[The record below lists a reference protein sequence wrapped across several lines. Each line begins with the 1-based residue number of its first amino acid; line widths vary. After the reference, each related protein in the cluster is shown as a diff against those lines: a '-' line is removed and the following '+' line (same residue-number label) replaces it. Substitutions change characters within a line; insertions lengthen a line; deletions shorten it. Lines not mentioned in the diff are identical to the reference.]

1 MLGYPAKLY
10 DASWLEWGQMADV
23 AKDGGLA
30 ANSPWRT
37 DTPARSGVVTYNV
50 DNGFEVEKLT
60 GANSFA
66 LRADMVNVTDSAA
79 CGVGGGTGG
88 APIAPGY

>member
-1 MLGYPAKLY
+1 
-10 DASWLEWGQMADV
+10 MADV

-50 DNGFEVEKLT
+50 DNAFEVEKLT

-66 LRADMVNVTDSAA
+66 LRADLVNVTDAA
-79 CGVGGGTGG
+79 VCGGGGG
-88 APIAPGY
+88 NGGGPIAPGY

>member
-37 DTPARSGVVTYNV
+37 DTLARSGVVTYNV
-50 DNGFEVEKLT
+50 DNGFVVEKLT

-66 LRADMVNVTDSAA
+66 LRADEVNVTDAAA
-79 CGVGGGTGG
+79 CGGGGDAGG
-88 APIAPGY
+88 PAAPGY